1 MARRLYPRWPSYS
14 LENVASRLRIANGAE
29 HRVLSDARLVMD
41 IFLAMLKDIPTV
53 KTIPD
58 VMRVSQPLTVADS
71 PVCAIEGPPGFEV
84 LTTAIA
90 ERCAIAIVYE
100 QGWQRPQPRMI
111 TLRLVLEVHG
121 VAYVIAYCHLSDA
134 ERTFRLDRIRECWLA

>member
-1 MARRLYPRWPSYS
+1 
-14 LENVASRLRIANGAE
+14 
-29 HRVLSDARLVMD
+29 LVKD

-58 VMRVSQPLTVADS
+58 VMRVSQPLTFADS

-111 TLRLVLEVHG
+111 TPYMVLEIHG
-121 VAYVIAYCHLSDA
+121 VAYVITYCHMSDA
-134 ERTFRLDRIRECWLA
+134 ERTFWLDRIRECWLA